1 MRTLDGKNLY
11 PPARRASR
19 SLFVCLL
26 LVTMSQ
32 GFVFSKDV
40 VVGKKPP
47 KIDNNLQSK
56 AKLTPCVK
64 ALLNETPL
72 NSGANVPKS
81 AQGTLTVQN
90 TDSEKIFFNVTLK
103 TNIGKKGEPPIYVR
117 FIKVSQLDIRKVLE
131 YAKTGDEIY
140 IEQYTL
146 DPSIRL
152 ICAPSSLIV
161 T

>member
-1 MRTLDGKNLY
+1 M
-11 PPARRASR
+11 
-19 SLFVCLL
+19 LL
-26 LVTMSQ
+26 LLLNQ
-32 GFVFSKDV
+32 GMTYSRDV
-40 VVGKKPP
+40 VTAKTPP
-47 KIDNNLQSK
+47 KIDKNLETK
-56 AKLTPCVK
+56 DKLTPCVK
-64 ALLNETPL
+64 ALLNEMPL
-72 NSGANVPKS
+72 NSGANVSKS
-81 AQGTLTVQN
+81 AQGTLTVEN
-90 TDSEKIFFNVTLK
+90 TDSEKIFFNLTLK

-152 ICAPSSLIV
+152 ICAPSSLVV

>member
-1 MRTLDGKNLY
+1 MFLVALLILINQ
-11 PPARRASR
+11 AISFSR
-19 SLFVCLL
+19 DI
-26 LVTMSQ
+26 VTA
-32 GFVFSKDV
+32 KT
-40 VVGKKPP
+40 PP
-47 KIDNNLQSK
+47 KIDNNLETK

-64 ALLNETPL
+64 ALLNEMPL
-72 NSGANVPKS
+72 SSGANVSKS

-90 TDSEKIFFNVTLK
+90 TESEKIFFNVTLK

-152 ICAPSSLIV
+152 ICAPSSLVV